1 MLQNRINI
9 SIIFNYLRDNG
20 ASYRARIARD
30 LGISAPAVARAIEKL
45 LNEEY
50 VIESERMQ
58 MDNGRKAS
66 QVSVNAER
74 GYIIGVDLLSDPI
87 KLGISDFGGTIHE
100 VFLAPPIDT
109 AMNFTDYIIA
119 TIDWTFRS
127 FEKKIKRSNIRVLAL
142 GLGVPAVVDPRTGV
156 ILFANYY
163 EKFIHSNFYE
173 HLVERYPFPV
183 FIENTANLSA
193 IGEWKHG
200 AGRGARNL
208 VFIELGNG
216 IGAGIIFDGDLYRGA
231 QGAAGE
237 VGYFVTNPE
246 GLAKPQGLDFNGS
259 TFGYLE
265 SKASLESMYRWG
277 GMEPELFVGSGFP
290 TAASLF
296 EAAQSGN
303 KTALQIISNALQ
315 HLTVSIVNILL
326 LLNPEMV
333 IIGGAAC
340 ELPGADSLIL
350 NPLMDAVRKHYPF
363 APAQIHLS
371 SVGANACLVG
381 SIQFALDSLVIHA
394 YPYRL

>member
-50 VIESERMQ
+50 VIESERIQ

-100 VFLAPPIDT
+100 VFLAPPIDP
-109 AMNFTDYIIA
+109 AINFTDYIIA
-119 TIDWTFRS
+119 TIDLTLRS
-127 FEKKIKRSNIRVLAL
+127 FEKKIKKSNIRVLAL

-237 VGYFVTNPE
+237 IGYFVTTPK
-246 GLAKPQGLDFNGS
+246 GLGFNGS
-259 TFGYLE
+259 TYGYLE
-265 SKASLESMYRWG
+265 SKASLESMYRRG
-277 GMEPELFVGSGFP
+277 GMDPELAVGSGYP
-290 TAASLF
+290 TSASLF
-296 EAAQSGN
+296 KAAQSGN
-303 KTALQIISNALQ
+303 EIALGIINNALQ

-340 ELPGADSLIL
+340 ELPGAASLLL
-350 NPLMDAVRKHYPF
+350 NPLMEAVRKHYPF
-363 APAQIHLS
+363 APAPIHLS
-371 SVGANACLVG
+371 SVGAKACLVG